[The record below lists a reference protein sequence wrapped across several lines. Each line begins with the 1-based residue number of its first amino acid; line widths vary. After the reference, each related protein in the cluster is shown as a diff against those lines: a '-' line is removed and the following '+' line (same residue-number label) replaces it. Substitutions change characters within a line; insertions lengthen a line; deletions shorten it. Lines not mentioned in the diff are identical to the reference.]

1 MKKYIY
7 SVAAVCA
14 MMSLAACSSDEN
26 LGGAADQDQQITI
39 ALSSTGDNATRAD
52 RNLTSEEAG
61 QDIQSVTLVVRKQD
75 GTVAYTHTIDDW
87 QASSAVYTTEGHGRQ
102 MTFTIPKADKLAAGE
117 TYYVTAIG
125 YNEGNYTLDATT
137 ATKGDAA
144 TNNFT
149 AQLAQGATAKEIFAG
164 ESQFEVGTESGKV
177 SATTVTLHRQVA
189 GTYGYF
195 TSIPAKIGDKEV
207 KTIRMVARSENTKMT
222 FGGFNSDFEEAGK
235 DGKAGQVM
243 YVVNGSEAPAT
254 TNAHFMAGDEAYTLF
269 SANVKDWFPQ
279 GDENADGVLNSKDA
293 SWTNAIDPTNQT
305 TIYKRG
311 SIFASNFVIPFAA
324 TDGKTTLELQLLDET
339 GAVLYAW
346 PVKLDTDDQIG
357 KTGESV
363 ATAFLAQNSALTTTE
378 TADAFSFF
386 RNHIYAVGLHKT
398 NKPNPDPD
406 PEPGTDEPT
415 DLGKIQNIV
424 IRVNDNWEAIHHMTI
439 DE

>member
-61 QDIQSVTLVVRKQD
+61 QDIQNVTLVVRKQD
-75 GTVAYTHTIDDW
+75 GTVAYTHTITDW
-87 QASSAVYTTEGHGRQ
+87 QNSSAVYTTEGHGRQ

-125 YNEGNYTLDATT
+125 YNAGNYTLDATT
-137 ATKGDAA
+137 PAKGDAA

-149 AQLAQGATAKEIFAG
+149 AKLADDAQAKEIFAG
-164 ESQFEVGTESGKV
+164 ESQFQVGTESGKV

-207 KTIRMVARSENTKMT
+207 KTVRMVARSKNTQMT
-222 FGGFNSDFEEAGK
+222 FGGFNSTFTEAEA
-235 DGKAGQVM
+235 AGSQVM
-243 YVVNGSEAPAT
+243 YVVNGSEAPAA
-254 TNAHFMAGDEAYTLF
+254 TNAAFMAGDAAYTLF
-269 SANVKDWFPQ
+269 SADVKDWFPQ
-279 GDENADGVLNSKDA
+279 GDENNDGVLNSKD
-293 SWTNAIDPTNQT
+293 SWQNAIDATNQT
-305 TIYKRG
+305 LVYKKG

-324 TDGKTTLELQLLDET
+324 TAGKATLELQLLDET

-363 ATAFLAQNSALTTTE
+363 ATAFLGQNTALTTAE

-398 NKPNPDPD
+398 NNPNPDPE
-406 PEPGTDEPT
+406 PQPGTDEPT

>member
-1 MKKYIY
+1 M
-7 SVAAVCA
+7 
-14 MMSLAACSSDEN
+14 
-26 LGGAADQDQQITI
+26 
-39 ALSSTGDNATRAD
+39 
-52 RNLTSEEAG
+52 
-61 QDIQSVTLVVRKQD
+61 
-75 GTVAYTHTIDDW
+75 
-87 QASSAVYTTEGHGRQ
+87 
-102 MTFTIPKADKLAAGE
+102 
-117 TYYVTAIG
+117 
-125 YNEGNYTLDATT
+125 
-137 ATKGDAA
+137 
-144 TNNFT
+144 
-149 AQLAQGATAKEIFAG
+149 
-164 ESQFEVGTESGKV
+164 
-177 SATTVTLHRQVA
+177 
-189 GTYGYF
+189 
-195 TSIPAKIGDKEV
+195 
-207 KTIRMVARSENTKMT
+207 
-222 FGGFNSDFEEAGK
+222 
-235 DGKAGQVM
+235 
-243 YVVNGSEAPAT
+243 
-254 TNAHFMAGDEAYTLF
+254 
-269 SANVKDWFPQ
+269 
-279 GDENADGVLNSKDA
+279 LNSKDA

>member
-26 LGGAADQDQQITI
+26 LGGASDQDQQITI

-75 GTVAYTHTIDDW
+75 GTVAYTHTITDW
-87 QASSAVYTTEGHGRQ
+87 QNSSAVYTTQGHGRQ

-125 YNEGNYTLDATT
+125 YNAGNYTLDATT
-137 ATKGDAA
+137 ATKGDAV

-149 AQLAQGATAKEIFAG
+149 AKLADDAQAKEIFAG
-164 ESQFEVGTESGKV
+164 ESEFKVSTQSGEV

-207 KTIRMVARSENTKMT
+207 KTIRMVARSKNTKMT
-222 FGGFNSDFEEAGK
+222 FGGFNSSFQEAGA
-235 DGKAGQVM
+235 AGSTVM
-243 YVVNGSEAPAT
+243 YVVNGSEAPAA
-254 TNAHFMAGDEAYTLF
+254 TNAQFMAGDAAYTLF
-269 SANVKDWFPQ
+269 SADVKDWFPN
-279 GDENADGVLNSKDA
+279 GDENADGVLNSKDE
-293 SWTNAIDPTNQT
+293 SWTNAIDHTNQT
-305 TIYKRG
+305 LIYKKG

-324 TDGKTTLELQLLDET
+324 TDGKATLELQLLDET

-346 PVKLDTDDQIG
+346 PVKLDTDDQVG

-363 ATAFLAQNSALTTTE
+363 AAAFLAQSTSLTTTE
-378 TADAFSFF
+378 TGDAFSFF

-398 NKPNPDPD
+398 NTPNPEPGTN
-406 PEPGTDEPT
+406 PGTDEPT